1 MELVKPDIGLLF
13 WMTTCFIILLFLM
26 KKYAW
31 GPILNALHERE
42 EGIQAAL
49 NQAEAARKEIS
60 EATSRAAELLEE
72 GKREKEKLVQ
82 DTQSELLEYR
92 NEQQQKIDKQMA
104 SQLNAVKEEIIQ
116 QKRAAMHELK
126 NNVAQLSVEIAEKI
140 IKSELEN
147 KDRSDQIIKESV
159 GNLEMS

>member
-13 WMTTCFIILLFLM
+13 WMTTCFILLLFLM

-60 EATSRAAELLEE
+60 EATSRAAELVEE
-72 GKREKEKLVQ
+72 GKREKERLVQ
-82 DTQSELLEYR
+82 DTQSDLLEYR
-92 NEQQQKIDKQMA
+92 NEQQQKIDEQMA
-104 SQLNAVKEEIIQ
+104 SQLHAVKEEIIQ
-116 QKRAAMHELK
+116 QKRAAIHELK
-126 NNVAQLSVEIAEKI
+126 NNVAELSIEIAEKI

-147 KDRSDQIIKESV
+147 KDRCDQIIKESV
-159 GNLEMS
+159 GNLDMN

>member
-1 MELVKPDIGLLF
+1 
-13 WMTTCFIILLFLM
+13 M